1 MQSSHTLEQFRHG
14 IDKQIDITHMHFVI
28 TTVDKASNN
37 FAFIC
42 KINASFKHCCPLGY
56 SCLVGGELSIGL

>member
-14 IDKQIDITHMHFVI
+14 IDKQIGITNMHFVI
-28 TTVDKASNN
+28 TTVDKASTN

-42 KINASFKHCCPLGY
+42 KIIASFKQCCPLGSSY
-56 SCLVGGELSIGL
+56 LVGRVLSIGL